1 MGEHLSP
8 SGGRDL
14 ENFLRGESKEPKSH
28 LLQGGE
34 PKKLTKFRGGIQRN
48 CHFFQILG
56 GEFFGWGKN
65 FSEGGEYFAKEY
77 PSRWG
82 GISTTNFS
90 GGGYP
95 RQLPPLRPCMLGVAK
110 KNWTFMEIAANFW
123 KAKFFNP
130 NDETHFDFLIGWIP
144 REHTEC
150 PRSLCSVVEQ
160 ASWALRVRPG
170 DSSDQKVQMGFII
183 RVKKLSFSEICT

>member
-1 MGEHLSP
+1 MGDHLSP

-14 ENFLRGESKEPKSH
+14 EKIFGGESKEPKSH

-82 GISTTNFS
+82 GISTQNFS

-95 RQLPPLRPCMLGVAK
+95 RQLPPLRPCMFVTFAK
-110 KNWTFMEIAANFW
+110 MEFFLQCYFYKTIISKNGQFFVLPRLSKLLLLTFLMGSTCNFGQLCLAN
-123 KAKFFNP
+123 KY
-130 NDETHFDFLIGWIP
+130 FLWFLK
-144 REHTEC
+144 R
-150 PRSLCSVVEQ
+150 Q
-160 ASWALRVRPG
+160 N
-170 DSSDQKVQMGFII
+170 
-183 RVKKLSFSEICT
+183 